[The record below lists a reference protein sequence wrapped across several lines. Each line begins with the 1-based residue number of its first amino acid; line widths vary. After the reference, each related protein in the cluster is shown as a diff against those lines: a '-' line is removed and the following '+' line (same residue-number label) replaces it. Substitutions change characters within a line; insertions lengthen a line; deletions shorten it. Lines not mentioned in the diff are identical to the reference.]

1 MKRLF
6 SHTRRKMFQKNS
18 FGLIL
23 MEEEEEGE
31 GREGDRRGEGTSEGW
46 MEAILRIFSGFAL
59 EPIVTAIPP
68 SSLLLLPLPLLLP
81 LLTQLR

>member
-1 MKRLF
+1 
-6 SHTRRKMFQKNS
+6 
-18 FGLIL
+18 

-68 SSLLLLPLPLLLP
+68 SSLLLLPLPLLLIISTAGWKIRNVNLEP
-81 LLTQLR
+81 KRLRFDWLAPML